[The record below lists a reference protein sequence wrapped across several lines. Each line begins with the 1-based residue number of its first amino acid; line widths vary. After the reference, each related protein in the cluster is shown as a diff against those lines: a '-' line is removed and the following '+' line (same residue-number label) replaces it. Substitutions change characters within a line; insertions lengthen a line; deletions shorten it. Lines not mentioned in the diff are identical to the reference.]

1 MELGINH
8 YMYIEQQQNI
18 SLIRIWQKSKNEIK
32 V

>member
-8 YMYIEQQQNI
+8 YMYIEQKNI